1 MNVSEKDKDR
11 AILELL
17 FKLTAETMALREVVM
32 MAISGLSKDH
42 EEVYRKMDSGYKERS
57 EAIHAQLKDLLY
69 KHFGHLDINDVL
81 NSSEF

>member
-17 FKLTAETMALREVVM
+17 FKLTAETMALREV
-32 MAISGLSKDH
+32 AISGLSKDH

-57 EAIHAQLKDLLY
+57 EVIHAQLKDLLY